1 MSFNMVADHA
11 KWPKANDAIFGLAAK
26 AKEAINKY
34 GKENVIDST
43 LGALVDDDGDLICL
57 NTVYTELKSMPNAAI
72 AAYAQVAGQPD
83 YLEAVQKACFG
94 KYKPNAYIRAV
105 ATPGG
110 TGSVRHGIFNYTNP
124 GDSILVSDWYWAPYV
139 TISEEYGR
147 TVTNY
152 ELFNSKN
159 EFNIESFKEKFE
171 ELLNKQKRLVAVIN
185 TPANNPT
192 GYSLSDEEW
201 DEVLNI
207 AKENAKDPQNKIII
221 LVDCAYID
229 YAGVGDERRK
239 FFAKF
244 SDLPKNILV
253 IVAHSMS
260 KGYTMY
266 GMRSGAAIG
275 ISSDEETAE
284 EFYYSCMHSNRA
296 NWSNGTRAAMEVM
309 TRIANDPEKTKAY
322 AAEVNET
329 KKMLRKR
336 ADAFVESAKE
346 VGLEIL
352 PYRDGFFVS
361 IPCNDAK
368 GASDELIRENLFMV
382 SLKKGLRFA
391 VCAVSEEKCK
401 LAPAII
407 KKVLVE
413 GGHTLK

>member
-11 KWPKANDAIFGLAAK
+11 KWPKVNDAIFGLAAK
-26 AKEAINKY
+26 AKEAIDKY

-43 LGALVDDDGDLICL
+43 LGALVDDNGELICL

-94 KYKPNAYIRAV
+94 KYRPDAYIRAV

-147 TVTNY
+147 TVAHY
-152 ELFNSKN
+152 ELFNNKN

-192 GYSLSDEEW
+192 GYSLSDDEW

-207 AKENAKDPQNKIII
+207 ARENAKDPQNKIII
-221 LVDCAYID
+221 IVDCAYID
-229 YAGVGDERRK
+229 YAGIGDERRK

-244 SDLPKNILV
+244 SALPKNIL
-253 IVAHSMS
+253 IIAAHSMS

-309 TRIANDPEKTKAY
+309 TRIANDPDKTKAY
-322 AAEVNET
+322 EAEVNTT

-336 ADAFVESAKE
+336 ADAFVEGAKE
-346 VGLEIL
+346 AGLDIL

-361 IPCNDAK
+361 IPCKDAK
-368 GASDELIRENLFMV
+368 KASDELIKENLFVV

-391 VCAVSEEKCK
+391 VCAVSEEKCRI
-401 LAPAII
+401 APAII
-407 KKVLVE
+407 KKAIDAI
-413 GGHTLK
+413 